1 MIEEFTTLQ
10 ANNTWDL
17 VPRPSDGNIVIGKWV
32 FRHKFHPDGS
42 LDRYKARWVLRG
54 FTQQPGI
61 DFGETFILVVKPAT
75 IQTILSVALSHAW
88 PIHQMDVKN
97 VFLHVTLSETIYCM
111 QLFGFVDSAHPD
123 HVCHLNRPLYGL
135 KQAPRVWYTRFTS
148 HILSLGFVGARS
160 DTSLVVYRHGLDTT
174 YLLLYVDDMILIMSS
189 DSLLH
194 GVIDVLTVEFS
205 MKDLSTLHHFLGVS
219 VTQQSGGLFL
229 S

>member
-1 MIEEFTTLQ
+1 
-10 ANNTWDL
+10 
-17 VPRPSDGNIVIGKWV
+17 
-32 FRHKFHPDGS
+32 
-42 LDRYKARWVLRG
+42 
-54 FTQQPGI
+54 
-61 DFGETFILVVKPAT
+61 VVKPAT
-75 IQTILSVALSHAW
+75 IQTVLSVVLSHAW

-111 QLFGFVDSAHPD
+111 QLFGFVDSTHLD

-160 DTSLVVYRHGLDTT
+160 DTSLFVYRHGLDTT

-194 GVIDVLTVEFS
+194 GFIDVLTAEFS

-229 S
+229 SQCQYMVDILERVGMSDCKPSSTPVDTCAKLSSDGKLVSDATHYHGLTSTL